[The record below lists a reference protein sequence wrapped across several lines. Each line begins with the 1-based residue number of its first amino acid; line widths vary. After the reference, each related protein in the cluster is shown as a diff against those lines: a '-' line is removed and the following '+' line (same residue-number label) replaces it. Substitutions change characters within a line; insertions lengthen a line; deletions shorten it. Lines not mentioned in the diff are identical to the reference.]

1 MVEKS
6 LSVIT
11 VNRNNKYGL
20 INTVSSLMGQVFDQ
34 WSQFIVDSASSD
46 LEIDFWSKITKDN
59 INFISEK
66 DAGVYDGMNKGVSLT
81 SGDYLFFLNSGDR
94 LIESDSLQNLTSHM
108 GEFDLIYGDVI
119 FENDSDLKIFSY
131 PDDLSLEY
139 MICYGLPHQAI
150 LIKREL
156 HERIGGY
163 STDYKIISD
172 WVFFMESLFYSQATY
187 IHVPKSITFFD
198 AKGMSQQAV
207 NFSLIIS
214 EQLDY
219 ISKRFPAYISF
230 YKQNSPYVKKY
241 FLRIPRWKRPLS
253 RLMFHLFNRL

>member
-20 INTVSSLMGQVFDQ
+20 INTISSLSDQLFNQ
-34 WSQFIVDSASSD
+34 WSQLIVDSASTD
-46 LEIDFWSKITKDN
+46 LEFDFWSKIANNK

-66 DAGVYDGMNKGVSLT
+66 DAGVYDGMNKGVLMT

-94 LIESDSLQNLTSHM
+94 LIDSESLQYLTSHM
-108 GEFDLIYGDVI
+108 GDFDLIYGDVI
-119 FENDSDLKIFSY
+119 FENDSDLKNFNY
-131 PDDLSLEY
+131 PDELSLEY

-163 STDYKIISD
+163 STNYKIISD
-172 WVFFMESLFYSQATY
+172 WVFFMESLFFAQATY
-187 IHVPKSITFFD
+187 KHVPKSITFFD
-198 AKGMSQQAV
+198 GKGMSQQAA
-207 NFSLIIS
+207 NTSLIIS

-219 ISKRFPAYISF
+219 ITKRFPKYISF
-230 YKQNSPYVKKY
+230 YKENSPYVKKY
-241 FLRIPRWKRPLS
+241 FRRIPRWKRPFS
-253 RLMFHLFNRL
+253 RLLFNLFNKL